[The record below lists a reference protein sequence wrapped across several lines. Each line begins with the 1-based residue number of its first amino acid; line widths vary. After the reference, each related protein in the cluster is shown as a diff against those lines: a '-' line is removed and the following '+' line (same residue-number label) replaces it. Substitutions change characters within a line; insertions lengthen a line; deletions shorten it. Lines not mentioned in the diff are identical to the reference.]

1 MVKVF
6 SVSQFKLSVYFIK
19 FDDQKWDAVRVF
31 PGFAILVFINELNPL
46 SLRDAAIF
54 EIFLN
59 FLESLLLKN
68 FSIFEVLTL
77 YLVASRVLSGLQIF
91 PPNVASQILVVFE
104 I

>member
-6 SVSQFKLSVYFIK
+6 SVFQFKLSVYFIK

-59 FLESLLLKN
+59 FLETLLLKN
-68 FSIFEVLTL
+68 FSILKFSPCIWLL
-77 YLVASRVLSGLQIF
+77 PGYSQGCKSFLQM
-91 PPNVASQILVVFE
+91 SLLKSL
-104 I
+104 

>member
-1 MVKVF
+1 MGCC
-6 SVSQFKLSVYFIK
+6 QG
-19 FDDQKWDAVRVF
+19 F
-31 PGFAILVFINELNPL
+31 PRFCDSGLQYELNPL
-46 SLRDAAIF
+46 SLRDAVIF
-54 EIFLN
+54 EIFLK

-77 YLVASRVLSGLQIF
+77 YLGASRVLTELQIF